1 MSPDGSK
8 TVSPEERLLRLIRGK
23 GKPPTVAEASLPGV
37 QPVARPARRAWSRP
51 GRWLGWLNV
60 MLIVLLALEAVALIT
75 VWLQPPPVL
84 PVATVDA
91 RGADH
96 PDTTTDVLAAIAE
109 TPSLA
114 ASATRPL
121 FHDEA
126 AQQPGPA
133 PAGPTTG
140 PSEDAKTLAARLSL
154 IGIVAG
160 ESPQAIIEDAQTHK
174 TYFVAKGQTVIGELV
189 VSAVLQNRVI
199 LEFRGETIELSL

>member
-23 GKPPTVAEASLPGV
+23 GKPAAVPEAALGA
-37 QPVARPARRAWSRP
+37 QPLAGPARRAWSRP

-60 MLIVLLALEAVALIT
+60 ALITLLALEVAALVA

-84 PVATVDA
+84 PVARLDA
-91 RGADH
+91 RAADP
-96 PDTTTDVLAAIAE
+96 PDATADVLAAIAE

-114 ASATRPL
+114 ASASRPL
-121 FHDEA
+121 FHAETVERT
-126 AQQPGPA
+126 GSA
-133 PAGPTTG
+133 PLVSTG
-140 PSEDAKTLAARLSL
+140 PSEDAKTMAARLSL

-160 ESPQAIIEDAQTHK
+160 ESPQAIIEDSQTQK
-174 TYFVAKGQTVIGELV
+174 TYFVAKGDTVIGELI
-189 VSAVLQNRVI
+189 VSEVLQNRVV